1 MLRLQTCLIRCPCAG
16 EEVPPV
22 MSVDGDKQDL
32 GVRVKLLLCTITVM
46 NILLQKLFKIKFS
59 RKMLLLPN
67 PK

>member
-1 MLRLQTCLIRCPCAG
+1 MLRLQTCLIRCPCAR
-16 EEVPPV
+16 EEVPSI

-59 RKMLLLPN
+59 GKMLLLPN